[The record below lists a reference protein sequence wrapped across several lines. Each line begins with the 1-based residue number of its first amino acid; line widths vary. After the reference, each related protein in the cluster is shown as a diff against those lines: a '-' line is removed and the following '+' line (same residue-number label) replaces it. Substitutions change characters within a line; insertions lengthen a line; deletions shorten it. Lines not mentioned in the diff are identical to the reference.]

1 MYKIKGKLN
10 MITEALPYLVGLVG
24 SLVGVVWAMLNSKID
39 QQNKNLEQAR
49 ERIADLY
56 QKLEKQRE
64 RTDEHRLTI
73 TKELFERTCK

>member
-1 MYKIKGKLN
+1 
-10 MITEALPYLVGLVG
+10 MIAEVLPYAVGITG
-24 SLVGVVWAMLNSKID
+24 SLIGVVWAMLNSKID
-39 QQNKNLEQAR
+39 QQNKNIEQVR

-64 RTDEHRLTI
+64 RTDEHRLVI